1 MKNNQ
6 AFTLIELLVVVL
18 IIGILAAVAVPQ
30 YQKAVVKSRVS
41 TIIPVGQAIWEAKET
56 YYLAN
61 NEYVRDIDVLG
72 LDVPTNCTPFSNSSV
87 GYYRCGKYSLLDNN
101 PTNVTMNYCPEH
113 TTSLD
118 DCRAHQDFRLV
129 WVSQNDKGAYPQ
141 AGERYC
147 AVHNDSKLGKEICKN
162 LVGFTYGEYAG
173 NSNPV

>member
-18 IIGILAAVAVPQ
+18 IIGILAAVALPQ

-72 LDVPTNCTPFSNSSV
+72 LDVCTPFGYI
-87 GYYRCGKYSLLDNN
+87 GYYRCGKYFLLDNN
-101 PTNVTMNYCPEH
+101 PTNVTMNYCPEY
-113 TTSLD
+113 LD
-118 DCRAHQDFRLV
+118 DLAVCRAHQDFRLV
-129 WVSQNDKGAYPQ
+129 WVSQNDKGRYPQ
-141 AGERYC
+141 GGERYC

-162 LVGFTYGEYAG
+162 LAGFTYGEYAG
-173 NSNPV
+173 DSNPV